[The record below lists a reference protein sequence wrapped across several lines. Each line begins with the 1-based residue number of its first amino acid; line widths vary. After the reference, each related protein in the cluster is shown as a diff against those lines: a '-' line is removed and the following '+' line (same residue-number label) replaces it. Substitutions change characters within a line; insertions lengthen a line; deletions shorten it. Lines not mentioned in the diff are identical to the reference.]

1 MLLLKVNIIFCGVFF
16 FTAGRYLVIKTI
28 VVFVHLLL
36 THFFLVIDSQEL
48 SFICIKISIRFCVFL
63 LIKKYDKIFVYSLH
77 IVIRLYYWFI
87 YLIRWCQVIWLA
99 TRNKNWSYFY
109 GMNSTPV
116 VFDIHYFIENLIYLH
131 GNYDNRFSY

>member
-16 FTAGRYLVIKTI
+16 FTAGRYLVIKTT

-48 SFICIKISIRFCVFL
+48 SFICIKISIRFYVFL

-87 YLIRWCQVIWLA
+87 YLIRWCQVIWLT
-99 TRNKNWSYFY
+99 TRNKNCSYFY

-116 VFDIHYFIENLIYLH
+116 VFDIHYFIENLI
-131 GNYDNRFSY
+131 FA